1 MDDQNKNLLLATAL
15 SFLVIV
21 VWFILFPPPEPA
33 PPRPADQ
40 TQIVEGTGLMPPAL
54 QEGGDP
60 AAPAAAGE
68 VAAGLPRVI
77 IDTPR
82 LQGSISMLGGRLDD
96 LALRDYR
103 ESLAP
108 GSDTVHLLRPVGQ
121 REAFYA
127 LFGWRPGSGLDWADV
142 PGPDTEWELSSGDR
156 LTPGRPVTLR
166 WQNERGLTFLRRF
179 QVDENYMFTVT
190 QSVRND
196 GNSEVRLAP
205 YGSLSRHGIPSDLA
219 NFFIL
224 HEGMVQVGDGRLTED
239 SYKDLAGYRFNERE
253 GARASVTEVTRNGWI
268 GFTDKYWMA
277 TLIPTPGQPFTAVA
291 RYSESRDVYQTRID
305 LPTISLAPG
314 TSQEVTSMLFTGAKE
329 WTTIRTYERE
339 LGIERFIDAID
350 WGWFHF
356 LTKPIFA
363 VLYWINGQIGNMGW
377 SIVVLT
383 LLIKAVLL
391 PLAWKSYVSM
401 AKMKELQPEMMKI
414 KERAGEDKQKLQ
426 KEMIELYKTKKV
438 NPAAGCLPILLQ
450 IPIFF
455 ALYKVIFVTIEL
467 RHAPWIGVFQDL
479 SSPDPTSI
487 WNFFGLLPWAAP
499 DPNSFLALIFIGI
512 LPIGLGV
519 SMWLQMRLNPM
530 PPDPMQAM
538 IFNWMPWVFMFI
550 LGGFASGLVLYWIAN
565 NVITFTQQYLIMRM
579 SGHTPDLLGNIA
591 STFRRDKDKAA
602 K

>member
-21 VWFILFPPPEPA
+21 VWFILFPPPEPT
-33 PPRPADQ
+33 PPDPADQ
-40 TQIVEGTGLMPPAL
+40 TGIAEGTGLMPPSL
-54 QEGGDP
+54 QEDGDMTAP
-60 AAPAAAGE
+60 AAPGE
-68 VAAGLPRVI
+68 VSAGVPRVAI
-77 IDTPR
+77 ETPR
-82 LQGSISMLGGRLDD
+82 LQGSISMLGGRLD
-96 LALRDYR
+96 ALSLRNYR
-103 ESLAP
+103 VTLEP
-108 GSDTVHLLRPVGQ
+108 DSDTVTLLRAVGQ
-121 REAFYA
+121 PEAFYA
-127 LFGWRPGSGLDWADV
+127 LYGWRPGSGLDWSDV
-142 PGPDTEWELSSGDR
+142 PGPETEWELWNGDI
-156 LTPGRPVTLR
+156 LAPNRPITLR
-166 WQNERGLTFLRRF
+166 WQSEAGLTFLRRF
-179 QVDENYMFTVT
+179 EVDDNYMFTVT

-196 GNSEVRLAP
+196 GDREVRLAP
-205 YGSLSRHGIPSDLA
+205 YGSLSRHGTPSDLS

-224 HEGMVQVGDGRLTED
+224 HEGMLKVADGRLTED
-239 SYKDLAGYRFNERE
+239 SYSSMSGYRFNERE
-253 GARASVTEVTRNGWI
+253 GARASVTEVTANGWV

-277 TLIPTPGQPFTAVA
+277 TLIPQPGQPFTAVA
-291 RYSESRDVYQTRID
+291 RYSESRDVFQTRID
-305 LPTISLAPG
+305 LPTVNLAPG
-314 TSQEVTSMLFTGAKE
+314 ATEAVSSMLFAGAKE

-339 LGIERFIDAID
+339 LGIDRFIDAID

-363 VLYWINGQIGNMGW
+363 VLYWINSQIGNMGW

-414 KERAGEDKQKLQ
+414 KERAGDDKQKLQ

-467 RHAPWIGVFQDL
+467 RHAAWFGVFQDL

-487 WNFFGLLPWAAP
+487 WNLFGILPWAAP
-499 DPNSFLALIFIGI
+499 DPHSFLALIFIGI
-512 LPIGLGV
+512 LPILLGV
-519 SMWLQMRLNPM
+519 SMWFQMRLNPL

-579 SGHTPDLLGNIA
+579 SGHTPDLLGNITA
-591 STFRRDKDKAA
+591 TFRRKKDTTA